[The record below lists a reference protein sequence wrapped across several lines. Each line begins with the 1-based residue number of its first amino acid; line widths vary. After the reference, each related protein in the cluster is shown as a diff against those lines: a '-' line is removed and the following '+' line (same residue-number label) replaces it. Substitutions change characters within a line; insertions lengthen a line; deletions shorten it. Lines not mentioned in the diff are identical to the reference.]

1 MLDSITEF
9 AVNGRR
15 ALEAYGVKENI
26 FLNQPRWT
34 WKPTSGNEKVGE
46 LREAFNNTGWMLDT
60 NGVLLDWVDRGG
72 YFPAASNSFT
82 FPITAKAS
90 AT

>member
-1 MLDSITEF
+1 MKIMSNRMQRPRCHFTRIEKY
-9 AVNGRR
+9 API
-15 ALEAYGVKENI
+15 NI
-26 FLNQPRWT
+26 
-34 WKPTSGNEKVGE
+34 
-46 LREAFNNTGWMLDT
+46 
-60 NGVLLDWVDRGG
+60 GG

>member
-1 MLDSITEF
+1 MVGATGLSGEWGPAISPGVKLKRQSLLTKEF
-9 AVNGRR
+9 AP
-15 ALEAYGVKENI
+15 I
-26 FLNQPRWT
+26 
-34 WKPTSGNEKVGE
+34 
-46 LREAFNNTGWMLDT
+46 DI
-60 NGVLLDWVDRGG
+60 GG

>member
-1 MLDSITEF
+1 MWRQRLVQRTGTSRFLPAMNAPIDPAWRDS
-9 AVNGRR
+9 
-15 ALEAYGVKENI
+15 
-26 FLNQPRWT
+26 
-34 WKPTSGNEKVGE
+34 
-46 LREAFNNTGWMLDT
+46 
-60 NGVLLDWVDRGG
+60 